1 MVRALRRLGS
11 GSTPASGWRE
21 GTAPYAYSGSFYG
34 WVTEHG
40 GRVLPPGATPRPP
53 ATPSSTAGGPPPSE
67 HVGIVESVLGGEITT
82 IDGNYGDRVARV
94 GPFPPALAVLDGE
107 PAPIYAY
114 AEPPG
119 LGGAE
124 GGRS

>member
-1 MVRALRRLGS
+1 MA
-11 GSTPASGWRE
+11 
-21 GTAPYAYSGSFYG
+21 
-34 WVTEHG
+34 
-40 GRVLPPGATPRPP
+40 
-53 ATPSSTAGGPPPSE
+53 SE

-82 IDGNYGDRVARV
+82 IDGNYADRVARV

-119 LGGAE
+119 AGGGTE